1 MTTESSVV
9 VALREVRRLELERQ
23 RREEEARKRAQRE
36 QEEERSRTENAQRA
50 SIQYGPGLAPYVN
63 NGQSWSVTTEGQADA
78 YPASVRRTAEMVPLA
93 QQVYAESQ
101 SVPAPPPGWLEEGVA
116 FRPPPK
122 AKSRFGAVLLTIL
135 FCGGGAA
142 AGYWKLSGEWKATL
156 SRVEAERQQAEE
168 QRNEAVAARSRA
180 EQEMRVKMAEMQA
193 RLTAATTKSVA
204 AETALAAKELEA
216 SGGPGAGAAPP
227 LLGNRNRLGGPRRNR
242 GPAFRGMAAP
252 RPINPTVKL
261 NGPGIDGKPSPKV
274 AKKKNLSDDPL
285 QGLRL

>member
-23 RREEEARKRAQRE
+23 RREEESRKRE
-36 QEEERSRTENAQRA
+36 QEEERTRAETAQRA

-63 NGQSWSVTTEGQADA
+63 NGQGWNAAQEGQADV
-78 YPASVRRTAEMVPLA
+78 YPASVRRTAEVVPLA
-93 QQVYAESQ
+93 QQVYTESQ

-122 AKSRFGAVLLTIL
+122 PKSRFGAVLLTML

-142 AGYWKLSGEWKATL
+142 AGYWKLSGEWKAAL
-156 SRVEAERQQAEE
+156 SRVDSERQQAEE
-168 QRNEAVAARSRA
+168 QRNEAVAARSRS
-180 EQEMRVKMAEMQA
+180 EQEMRVKIAELQA

-204 AETALAAKELEA
+204 AETALAAREIEA
-216 SGGPGAGAAPP
+216 GGPGANAAPP
-227 LLGNRNRLGGPRRNR
+227 LPGNRNRLGGRRGR
-242 GPAFRGMAAP
+242 GNFRIMAAP
-252 RPINPTVKL
+252 KPINPTVKL
-261 NGPGIDGKPSPKV
+261 NGPGNGPPNFDGSKPTPKV
-274 AKKKNLSDDPL
+274 AKKKALSDDPL